1 MSATPWEHESSY
13 ISLYKTGELAY
24 RARILEERLA
34 RCEVCPRHCGVNRMK
49 DETGFCR
56 SGYLPLVASFCDHHG
71 EEPVLSG
78 KRGSGTIFF
87 ANCNLKCI
95 YCQNHQISQRP
106 EPQQFNIMIM
116 QIEQLAKNMLY
127 LQDQLGCHNINLVS
141 PSHFVPQIVKAVLVA
156 VPLGLKVPLVYNSN
170 AYDSLETLRLLEGII
185 DIYLPDLK
193 YSSDDMA
200 EKYSS
205 ANGYVEFSRL
215 AIQEMY
221 RQTGDLEVTEDN
233 IAVRGL
239 IIRHLILPQNI
250 AGSAES
256 LKWLRRNL
264 SSTVTLSVMSQYMP
278 VHHAGK
284 FPPLSRKITREEY
297 DSVVQ
302 IVERYGF
309 ENGWLQKL
317 DSSENYLPDFNTVGH
332 PFEDA

>member
-1 MSATPWEHESSY
+1 MSATLGDHESSY
-13 ISLYKTGELAY
+13 IALYKTGELAN
-24 RARILEERLA
+24 RSRILEEKLGS
-34 RCEVCPRHCGVNRMK
+34 CNVCPRNCGVNRLN
-49 DETGFCR
+49 DERGFCR
-56 SGYLPLVASFCDHHG
+56 SGYLPAVASFCDHHG
-71 EEPVLSG
+71 EEPVISG
-78 KRGSGTIFF
+78 RRGSGTIFF

-95 YCQNHQISQRP
+95 FCQNHQISQRP
-106 EPQQFNIMIM
+106 EPQNFNIM
-116 QIEQLAKNMLY
+116 QIEQLAKTMLY

-141 PSHFVPQIVKAVLVA
+141 PSHFVPQIVKAVLGA

-170 AYDSLETLRLLEGII
+170 AYDSLETLRLLEGVI

-205 ANGYVEFSRL
+205 AVGYVEFSKL
-215 AIQEMY
+215 AIKEMY

-239 IIRHLILPQNI
+239 IIRHLILPQDI

-256 LKWLRRNL
+256 LKWLHRNL

-278 VHHAGK
+278 MHHAGK

-297 DSVVQ
+297 DSVVK

-309 ENGWLQKL
+309 ENGWLQRL
-317 DSSENYLPDFNTVGH
+317 DAPQNYLPDFDTGGH
-332 PFEDA
+332 PFEDT